1 MPSYGQWQQ
10 APFFLRAVLQFC
22 SILHSSSCLC
32 VEWKP
37 ESIRQARSLGIY
49 SLFVFENFAVFR
61 HSHYIP
67 EPNRPRM
74 QKHQQNEI
82 APLRSRL
89 LQQSAVRSAGQFPGS
104 HQVILFLQ
112 PQIPFFLISRS
123 SCLISLSSIS
133 T

>member
-1 MPSYGQWQQ
+1 MPLYGQWQQ
-10 APFFLRAVLQFC
+10 APFFRRAVLQFC
-22 SILHSSSCLC
+22 SILHSSSWFC
-32 VEWKP
+32 VEWKL
-37 ESIRQARSLGIY
+37 ENIRQVRSLRIC
-49 SLFVFENFAVFR
+49 SLFVFENFSSFR
-61 HSHYIP
+61 HFRYIP

-82 APLRSRL
+82 APLRSRF